1 MITGPPTAMPI
12 NSVETAIRLAR
23 RLLRDA
29 LVNDPQ
35 LRRSYRVFRALT
47 QSEQEALAALLI
59 WRARGKLRRAR
70 LALQSKHA
78 PIAAP
83 PLPSS
88 P

>member
-1 MITGPPTAMPI
+1 MITGPPPAMPI
-12 NSVETAIRLAR
+12 NSVESAIRLAR

-47 QSEQEALAALLI
+47 HSEQEALAALLI

-78 PIAAP
+78 PIAVP
-83 PLPSS
+83 PLPS
-88 P
+88 PP